1 MSTALVPTAP
11 RAMLSEISSNSAISA
26 ASLEQLFAT
35 ATKELYPRLALFEAL
50 AEFKNDRE
58 RRIPTGDDIV
68 EARRN
73 FLDSFAYLC
82 DVEKGGGTVT
92 AVGLQK
98 LTYGNILWLAANE
111 GVRDDVKIYARV
123 ILSDLKS
130 VDRSNERTVQETIFH
145 LAVKNCDS
153 RISIYK
159 EEVRR
164 YARNCRMQLRSEA
177 KSEAGEISRGNKELS
192 FHMRRIIDPLSVTS
206 SKKTQ
211 EAFRTPAEH
220 DDR

>member
-1 MSTALVPTAP
+1 MSIEISLRFIMSTALIPTAP
-11 RAMLSEISSNSAISA
+11 RAMLSEVQSNPATSA
-26 ASLEQLFAT
+26 AALGQFFTS
-35 ATKELYPRLALFEAL
+35 ATKEMYPRLALFEAI
-50 AEFKNDRE
+50 AQFKNDHE
-58 RRIPTGDDIV
+58 RRIPSGDDIV

-98 LTYGNILWLAANE
+98 LTYSNILWLAANE
-111 GVRDDVKIYARV
+111 GVRDDIKIYARV
-123 ILSDLKS
+123 LLSHLKS
-130 VDRSNERTVQETIFH
+130 VDLNNERTVQETIFH
-145 LAVKNCDS
+145 LAVMNCDS

-177 KSEAGEISRGNKELS
+177 KSHAGEISLTNSE
-192 FHMRRIIDPLSVTS
+192 
-206 SKKTQ
+206 
-211 EAFRTPAEH
+211 
-220 DDR
+220 

>member
-1 MSTALVPTAP
+1 MSTALIPTAP
-11 RAMLSEISSNSAISA
+11 RAMLSEVLSSPA
-26 ASLEQLFAT
+26 ASNGALEQLIAT
-35 ATKELYPRLALFEAL
+35 ATKELYPRLALFEAI
-50 AEFKNDRE
+50 AQFKNDHE
-58 RRIPTGDDIV
+58 RRIPSGDEIV

-98 LTYGNILWLAANE
+98 LFYSNILWLAANE
-111 GVRDDVKIYARV
+111 GVRDDIKIYARV
-123 ILSDLKS
+123 ILSHLKS
-130 VDRSNERTVQETIFH
+130 VDLNNERIVQETIFH

-177 KSEAGEISRGNKELS
+177 KSEDGEISLAN
-192 FHMRRIIDPLSVTS
+192 
-206 SKKTQ
+206 
-211 EAFRTPAEH
+211 
-220 DDR
+220 